1 MGLGWGAAP
10 TLLQAAAGHAGTR
23 QSPAIADTAQATLVT
38 LWNAAMALGGIVGG
52 LLLQRVDVTAGA
64 TAAAGLGA
72 LSLAVITL
80 TRHHAFALTDRDTP

>member
-1 MGLGWGAAP
+1 
-10 TLLQAAAGHAGTR
+10 
-23 QSPAIADTAQATLVT
+23 
-38 LWNAAMALGGIVGG
+38 MALGGIVGG